1 VDHLHLSKS
10 GDSVE
15 EVNSINL
22 NCTIENN
29 VDNEILLDDNKP
41 ASNDESWTD
50 VNLNEDGDPVAS
62 KEEHRNMHNMSH
74 SRGSVVDAEGNMEG
88 GRGSVERGE
97 KPVGEISVVRIPD
110 GLCPAPTQARPDE
123 LPIKP
128 LVEHLAVPTPSREAS
143 LTQKLEMALGSVCP
157 LLREI
162 MVDFAPFL
170 SKTLVG
176 SHGQELLMEGKGLTT
191 FKNSN
196 SVVELVMLL
205 CSQEWQNSLQK
216 HAGLAF
222 IELINEGRLLS
233 HAMKDHIVRV
243 ANEAEFI
250 LNRMRA
256 DDVLKHADFESQC
269 AQTLLDRREEERMCD
284 HLITAARRRD
294 NVIASRLLEKV
305 RNIMSN
311 KHGAWG
317 YMDPHAAKLNAFWK
331 LDAWED
337 DARRRKRFVHNPL
350 GSSHPEAT
358 LKAALEHG
366 APEDAI
372 LQAREEFH
380 AHLAASRG
388 QQQQMQSSDL
398 MDDSELLADDRDLDV
413 DLTGPVNISTKARLV
428 APGVV
433 APGTVSVTSTELY
446 FEVDEDDTE
455 YRRIDPEVLKYCD
468 HLHGKWY
475 FSEVRAIFS
484 RRYLL
489 QNVAIEIFLASRTSI
504 MFAFPDQATVK
515 KVIKAL
521 PRVGVG
527 IKYGIPQTRR
537 ASMMSPR
544 QLMRNSNMTQKWQRR
559 EISNFEYLMFLN
571 TIAGRTYNDLN
582 QYPVFPWVLTNYD
595 TKELDLS
602 LPSNYRDLSKPI
614 GALNPSR
621 RAYFEERY
629 NSWEHDSIPPFH
641 YGTHYSTAAFVL
653 NWLIRVEPMTTMFLA
668 LQGGKFDHPNR
679 LFSSVALSWKNCQR
693 DTSDVKELI
702 PEFFFLPEM
711 FVNANRYRLGQ
722 HEDGTAVG
730 DVELPPWASSPEE
743 FVRINRM
750 ALESEF
756 VSCQLHQWIDL
767 IFGYKQRGPE
777 AVRAT
782 NVFYYLTYE
791 GSVDMENIS
800 DPVMR
805 EAIENQ
811 IRNFGQTPSQLL
823 MEPHPPR
830 SSAMHL
836 SPMMFSSVPEDVCM
850 TMKFLSNSPV
860 CHISANT
867 YPQLPLPSVVTVTTS
882 QQFAVNRWN
891 SSYAAS
897 VQSPSYAD
905 TPQTPVANL
914 PLSMD
919 PVLSQTGNSSNTAQR
934 RHLGDNFSQ
943 KIRIR
948 SNCFVTTVDSRFLVA
963 CGFWDNSFRVFST
976 ETAKI
981 VQIIFGHY
989 GVVTCLSRSEC
1000 NITSDCYIASGS
1012 ADCTVLLWHWNART
1026 QTIVGEGEV
1035 PTPRATLT
1043 GHEQPVSSVVI
1054 SAELGL
1060 VVSGSHNGP
1069 VLVHTTFGDLLRSL
1083 EPPPGFLS
1091 PENIAMSREGV
1102 IVVNYERG
1110 RVAAFTIN
1118 GKRLR
1123 HESHNDNLQCLLL
1136 SRDGEYLMTGGDKGI
1151 VEVWR
1156 TFSLA
1161 LLYAFPACD
1170 SSVRSLALSHDQK
1183 FLLAGLATGSLVVFH
1198 IDFNRW
1204 HHEFQQRY

>member
-1 VDHLHLSKS
+1 
-10 GDSVE
+10 
-15 EVNSINL
+15 
-22 NCTIENN
+22 
-29 VDNEILLDDNKP
+29 
-41 ASNDESWTD
+41 
-50 VNLNEDGDPVAS
+50 
-62 KEEHRNMHNMSH
+62 
-74 SRGSVVDAEGNMEG
+74 
-88 GRGSVERGE
+88 
-97 KPVGEISVVRIPD
+97 
-110 GLCPAPTQARPDE
+110 
-123 LPIKP
+123 
-128 LVEHLAVPTPSREAS
+128 
-143 LTQKLEMALGSVCP
+143 
-157 LLREI
+157 
-162 MVDFAPFL
+162 
-170 SKTLVG
+170 
-176 SHGQELLMEGKGLTT
+176 
-191 FKNSN
+191 
-196 SVVELVMLL
+196 
-205 CSQEWQNSLQK
+205 
-216 HAGLAF
+216 
-222 IELINEGRLLS
+222 
-233 HAMKDHIVRV
+233 
-243 ANEAEFI
+243 
-250 LNRMRA
+250 
-256 DDVLKHADFESQC
+256 
-269 AQTLLDRREEERMCD
+269 
-284 HLITAARRRD
+284 
-294 NVIASRLLEKV
+294 
-305 RNIMSN
+305 
-311 KHGAWG
+311 
-317 YMDPHAAKLNAFWK
+317 
-331 LDAWED
+331 
-337 DARRRKRFVHNPL
+337 
-350 GSSHPEAT
+350 
-358 LKAALEHG
+358 
-366 APEDAI
+366 
-372 LQAREEFH
+372 
-380 AHLAASRG
+380 
-388 QQQQMQSSDL
+388 
-398 MDDSELLADDRDLDV
+398 
-413 DLTGPVNISTKARLV
+413 
-428 APGVV
+428 
-433 APGTVSVTSTELY
+433 
-446 FEVDEDDTE
+446 
-455 YRRIDPEVLKYCD
+455 
-468 HLHGKWY
+468 
-475 FSEVRAIFS
+475 
-484 RRYLL
+484 
-489 QNVAIEIFLASRTSI
+489 
-504 MFAFPDQATVK
+504 MFAFPDQTTVK
-515 KVIKAL
+515 RVIKAL

-582 QYPVFPWVLTNYD
+582 QYPVFPWVLTNYEGQ
-595 TKELDLS
+595 ELDLG

-621 RAYFEERY
+621 RSYFEERY
-629 NSWEHDSIPPFH
+629 STWEHESIPPFH

-653 NWLIRVEPMTTMFLA
+653 NWLVRIEPLTTMFLA

-679 LFSSVALSWKNCQR
+679 LFSSIALAWKNCQR

-702 PEFFFLPEM
+702 PEFFFLPEI
-711 FVNANRYRLGQ
+711 FVNSNRYRLGKRE
-722 HEDGTAVG
+722 EDGIVVG

-767 IFGYKQRGPE
+767 VFGYKQRGPE

-791 GSVDMENIS
+791 GAADMDSIV
-800 DPVMR
+800 DPVIR

-836 SPMMFSSVPEDVCM
+836 SPLMFSGAPDDVCM
-850 TMKFLSNSPV
+850 TMKFVSNSPV

-867 YPQLPLPSVVTVTTS
+867 YPQLPLPSVVTVTTH
-882 QQFAVNRWN
+882 QQFALNRWN
-891 SSYAAS
+891 TAYAAS

-905 TPQTPVANL
+905 VSPQSNQHGGAPNL

-919 PVLSQTGNSSNTAQR
+919 PVLSQAAGSGSGSSGSGAAQAAAMR

-943 KIRIR
+943 NLRVR
-948 SNCFVTTVDSRFLVA
+948 SNCFVTTVDSRFLIA

-981 VQIIFGHY
+981 VQIVFGHY

-1000 NITSDCYIASGS
+1000 NITSDCYVASGS

-1043 GHEQPVSSVVI
+1043 GHEQPVTSVVI

-1060 VVSGSHNGP
+1060 VVSGSVDGP

-1083 EPPPGFLS
+1083 EPPSGFNS

-1110 RVAAFTIN
+1110 HISAFTIN

-1156 TFSLA
+1156 TFNLA

-1183 FLLAGLATGSLVVFH
+1183 
-1198 IDFNRW
+1198 
-1204 HHEFQQRY
+1204 